1 MWSVPAPAVEDEP
14 TFGVLDADEESER
27 EGSRAGDMWSVPA
40 PAVQDESMAEV
51 SEHHIEE
58 SGDSPYS
65 RTEFVAGPEEQLH
78 FLVDDPTESSH
89 ASAGIAPQ
97 PGASTGAAVVGASE
111 KDDVSAR
118 TDIEAALDEPPDA
131 TKKFDFD
138 SDALPEEAPRRKR
151 KLADIMLI
159 LCIVAV
165 ILILVI
171 TLPVVLTN
179 QNKNRDLPTPPVRN
193 TSDCTWNDGDK
204 RNLTIVWSSRL
215 CIADNTSSQFSHS
228 VTAWIRA
235 RGRPL

>member
-1 MWSVPAPAVEDEP
+1 
-14 TFGVLDADEESER
+14 
-27 EGSRAGDMWSVPA
+27 MWSVPA

-51 SEHHIEE
+51 SEHRIEE

-65 RTEFVAGPEEQLH
+65 HTEFVAVPEEQVH
-78 FLVDDPTESSH
+78 FRVDDPTESSH
-89 ASAGIAPQ
+89 ASAGLAPQ

-118 TDIEAALDEPPDA
+118 PDIEAALDESPDA

-138 SDALPEEAPRRKR
+138 DDALPEEAPPRKR

-171 TLPVVLTN
+171 TLPVVLTS

-193 TSDCTWNDGDK
+193 TRDCTWNDGDK
-204 RNLTIVWSSRL
+204 KKPHHRLVFSPVHSRQHQL
-215 CIADNTSSQFSHS
+215 PIL
-228 VTAWIRA
+228 
-235 RGRPL
+235 PLRHRMDTCSWAAPLRVPRVPN